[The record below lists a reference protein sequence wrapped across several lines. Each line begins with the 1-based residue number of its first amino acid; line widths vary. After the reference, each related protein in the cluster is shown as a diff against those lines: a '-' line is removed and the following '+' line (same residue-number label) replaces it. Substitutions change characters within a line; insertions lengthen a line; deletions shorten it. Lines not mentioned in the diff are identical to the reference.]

1 MPTMPHIAA
10 VFASLAAG
18 TWIDFACVAIVITF
32 AAIDATRGFSST
44 LSALLGLLIAV
55 HAGYWLYPLMRLAV
69 GGTSFC
75 RNHAQLGAILPYLLA
90 VVVGGLIYLVVRF
103 IFRRF
108 FKLIVEQPVDN
119 VLGAVAG
126 VAKAMLVILLIFSC
140 ASLFPPGSKLNKA
153 FHQDSRTG
161 RCVVPVLRNVLQHSV
176 PDQSAPARPRKPRP
190 KKEAKPTQAKGK
202 AK

>member
-1 MPTMPHIAA
+1 MPTMTHIAPLL
-10 VFASLAAG
+10 ASIAAG
-18 TWIDFACVAIVITF
+18 TWIDFACVAIVILF

-55 HAGYWLYPLMRLAV
+55 HAGYWLYPLMRMAV
-69 GGTSFC
+69 GGTAFC
-75 RNHAQLGAILPYLLA
+75 RNHAQLGAILPYILA
-90 VVVGGLIYLVVRF
+90 VVVGGLIYAAVRF

-119 VLGAVAG
+119 LLGAVAG
-126 VAKAMLVILLIFSC
+126 VAKAMLVILLVFSC
-140 ASLFPPGSKLNKA
+140 ASLFPSGSSLNKA

-176 PDQSAPARPRKPRP
+176 PDQLASARRRNPRP
-190 KKEAKPTQAKGK
+190 KKDAKAKQAKGK
-202 AK
+202 SK

>member
-1 MPTMPHIAA
+1 MPDTSLIIAS
-10 VFASLAAG
+10 VSTGSFIDAA
-18 TWIDFACVAIVITF
+18 CLAIVVTI
-32 AAIDATRGFSST
+32 AAIDAFRGFSST

-55 HAGYWLYPLMRLAV
+55 HAGYWLYPVMRLAV
-69 GGTSFC
+69 GGTAFC
-75 RNHAQLGAILPYLLA
+75 RNHAQLGAILPYVLA
-90 VVVGGLIYLVVRF
+90 VVVGGLIYAAVRF

-126 VAKAMLVILLIFSC
+126 VAKGMLVILLIFSC
-140 ASLFPPGSKLNKA
+140 ASLFPTGSRLHKI

-176 PDQSAPARPRKPRP
+176 PEQHASARPRKPRP
-190 KKEAKPTQAKGK
+190 KRDAKAKPAKGN